1 MILSC
6 GTAGADRSGRRVG
19 GRAGSAA
26 AQPDPIAAAVTASAI
41 SATVSARRRRGVN
54 HAGLRA
60 AAQARMPVAAAVA
73 VAAVAMHCA
82 HMQGSMAGPRR
93 SQVALRSD
101 CPAVEALEL
110 VLFCAWCFVVAVAG
124 GAVGLVLGNIRLPV
138 VLLVASSPAAGAG
151 ANIGISGVAAFAA
164 AAAHIRAGRIN
175 WRLFAWMAPPSM
187 AGAVVGGLVSGAI
200 SDTALL
206 IVIGVTLLYFGIDL
220 LRKEGRRPDAKRSPR
235 AADAEREP
243 AAPEPPAAD
252 AEREP
257 AAPERSPHAADA
269 APEPRPAADHLDVRA
284 AVLSGALIG
293 LLGGLVGL
301 ILGALRMP
309 ALLRWVGE
317 VPHRAVGTNLA
328 VGFWVGVAGVAG
340 HLPGGVDWTALG
352 AGAAASV
359 PGALLGARL
368 TGRMSERQLLRAI
381 GAVLVVAGVAT
392 AGQAL

>member
-1 MILSC
+1 M
-6 GTAGADRSGRRVG
+6 TM
-19 GRAGSAA
+19 
-26 AQPDPIAAAVTASAI
+26 SAI
-41 SATVSARRRRGVN
+41 VSARRRGGVSQ
-54 HAGLRA
+54 AGLRA
-60 AAQARMPVAAAVA
+60 AAQARTPVAAAVA
-73 VAAVAMHCA
+73 VAAVAMHWA
-82 HMQGSMAGPRR
+82 HMRASMARR
-93 SQVALRSD
+93 AVHKCGGRQTA
-101 CPAVEALEL
+101 PAVDAVEL
-110 VLFCAWCFVVAVAG
+110 ILFCAWCFTVAVAG
-124 GAVGLVLGNIRLPV
+124 GAVGLVLGNIRLPA
-138 VLLVASSPAAGAG
+138 VLLVASTPAAGAG

-200 SDTALL
+200 PDTALL
-206 IVIGVTLLYFGIDL
+206 IVIGLTLLHFGIDI
-220 LRKEGRRPDAKRSPR
+220 LRKEARAAKRSSGGGAPQSEAQAGPGGDAPPASR
-235 AADAEREP
+235 AAPAEV
-243 AAPEPPAAD
+243 D
-252 AEREP
+252 I
-257 AAPERSPHAADA
+257 
-269 APEPRPAADHLDVRA
+269 RA
-284 AVLSGALIG
+284 AVVSGALIG

-317 VPHRAVGTNLA
+317 IPHKAVGTNLA

-381 GAVLVVAGVAT
+381 GAVLVVAGAAT
-392 AGQAL
+392 AVQAL

>member
-1 MILSC
+1 M
-6 GTAGADRSGRRVG
+6 
-19 GRAGSAA
+19 
-26 AQPDPIAAAVTASAI
+26 DP
-41 SATVSARRRRGVN
+41 
-54 HAGLRA
+54 
-60 AAQARMPVAAAVA
+60 
-73 VAAVAMHCA
+73 
-82 HMQGSMAGPRR
+82 
-93 SQVALRSD
+93 
-101 CPAVEALEL
+101 VELI
-110 VLFCAWCFVVAVAG
+110 LFCTWCFVVAVAG
-124 GAVGLVLGNIRLPV
+124 GAVGLVLGNIRLPA

-175 WRLFAWMAPPSM
+175 WRLFAWMAPPSV
-187 AGAVVGGLVSGAI
+187 AGAVAGGLVSGAI
-200 SDTALL
+200 PDTALL
-206 IVIGVTLLYFGIDL
+206 IVIGVTLLYFGVDI
-220 LRKEGRRPDAKRSPR
+220 LRKEARDARRREAGGADRSVTGVAPS
-235 AADAEREP
+235 DPGAERS
-243 AAPEPPAAD
+243 A
-252 AEREP
+252 RED
-257 AAPERSPHAADA
+257 S
-269 APEPRPAADHLDVRA
+269 LDIRA
-284 AVLSGALIG
+284 AVVSGALIG

-381 GAVLVVAGVAT
+381 GAVLVVAGAAT
-392 AGQAL
+392 AVQAL